1 MLDATRSPAT
11 ASDAALVKKS
21 GPAMPLL
28 VRFAIAFLILLLAIA
43 LLADVIMPYDH
54 TAIDLR
60 SRLTPPLGFGGALA
74 HPLGTDELGR
84 DVLSRLILS
93 IRMSVMIALG
103 ATTLGAVA
111 GTAIGFLAAHF
122 RGWVEHAI
130 LALVDFQATMPF
142 LILALAVLAFV
153 GNSLPVFIGLLA
165 LHGWERYARIARGLA
180 ISASAQGYA
189 GAVRQLGAHP
199 LRVYWR
205 HILPNVAS
213 TLIVSM
219 TISFPEIIL
228 VESGL
233 SFLGL
238 GVQPPATSLGAMV
251 GYGRDYLT
259 RAPWIL
265 ITPSLVISLMALS
278 VSLVGDWLRDRLD
291 RGLK

>member
-1 MLDATRSPAT
+1 MLRRLEAERKAKASARSKRATT
-11 ASDAALVKKS
+11 
-21 GPAMPLL
+21 PLL
-28 VRFAIAFLILLLAIA
+28 VRLAIIFLIQLVGTA
-43 LLADVIMPYDH
+43 LLADFLTPYDPV
-54 TAIDLR
+54 AIDLR
-60 SRLTPPLGFGGALA
+60 ARLAPPVGFGGLFA

-84 DVLSRLILS
+84 DMLSRLILS
-93 IRMSVMIALG
+93 IRMSVSIAMGATLLGAALG
-103 ATTLGAVA
+103 
-111 GTAIGFLAAHF
+111 TALGFLAAHF

-130 LALVDFQATMPF
+130 LALADFQATMPF

-153 GNSLPVFIGLLA
+153 GNALQIFICLLA

-180 ISASAQGYA
+180 ISANAQGYA

-205 HILPNVAS
+205 HILPNVAAS
-213 TLIVSM
+213 LIVSM

-265 ITPSLVISLMALS
+265 VAPSLVISLMALS

-291 RGLK
+291 IELR

>member
-1 MLDATRSPAT
+1 MQRTTPERLSLRRSSARPDTPLAVYIALAYLLLLGVT
-11 ASDAALVKKS
+11 VALAQFIIPYDAA
-21 GPAMPLL
+21 
-28 VRFAIAFLILLLAIA
+28 
-43 LLADVIMPYDH
+43 
-54 TAIDLR
+54 AIDLKAR
-60 SRLTPPLGFGGALA
+60 LSPPIGWGGSRV

-84 DVLSRLILS
+84 DMLSRLVLS
-93 IRMSVMIALG
+93 IQMSVFIGLG
-103 ATTLGAVA
+103 ATGLGAVL
-111 GTAIGFLAAHF
+111 GTALGFVASHF
-122 RGWVEHAI
+122 RGWVEQAI

-142 LILALAVLAFV
+142 LILALAVLAFI
-153 GNSLPVFIGLLA
+153 GNSLAVFVCLLA

-180 ISASAQGYA
+180 ISANAQGYA

-199 LRVYWR
+199 LHVYWR
-205 HILPNVAS
+205 HILPNVAA

-238 GVQPPATSLGAMV
+238 GVQPPSTSLGAMV
-251 GYGRDYLT
+251 GYGRDYLA

-265 ITPSLVISLMALS
+265 MMPSLVISLTALS

-291 RGLK
+291 GTLR